1 MIKRLLT
8 YTLLATV
15 AFIVAGCSTSADIR
29 QRIDQAEA
37 IVESNPV
44 EALAIMESIAWRD
57 VRGERDKARYA
68 LV

>member
-8 YTLLATV
+8 YTLLAAV

-37 IVESNPV
+37 IVESNPE
-44 EALAIMESIAWRD
+44 EALAIMESIAWRV
-57 VRGERDKARYA
+57 VRGE
-68 LV
+68 